1 MMTRTSG
8 ADYAT
13 DRIWMNSVD
22 TGWVT
27 DENPQNW
34 RSEDNVPLDE
44 IDGAARV
51 MDLVSHTIF
60 FLKIFNKIFIG
71 VNTGK
76 HVHSQFYKDYQSV
89 LW

>member
-8 ADYAT
+8 SDYAV

-34 RSEDNVPLDE
+34 KVFVYL
-44 IDGAARV
+44 
-51 MDLVSHTIF
+51 L
-60 FLKIFNKIFIG
+60 
-71 VNTGK
+71 
-76 HVHSQFYKDYQSV
+76 Y
-89 LW
+89 